1 MRFFWHLSSDDND
14 LARQLRETQS
24 CVCSSEWNRDWLKAT
39 AKLDLMLN
47 KLFYLGIVSVGVF
60 TSVQA
65 GLALPPPEE
74 IPEEV
79 LRTEIITQ
87 ARSPLTGE
95 RLSAAQYA
103 ELQERLAQSPF
114 PPELDSRVRQTI
126 FLLQIRK
133 LLETINP
140 F

>member
-1 MRFFWHLSSDDND
+1 MFVAQNGTVIGSKRLLN
-14 LARQLRETQS
+14 
-24 CVCSSEWNRDWLKAT
+24 
-39 AKLDLMLN
+39 LDLMLN

-65 GLALPPPEE
+65 GLTLPPPEE

-95 RLSAAQYA
+95 RLSASQYA
-103 ELQERLAQSPF
+103 ELQARLAQSPF
-114 PPELDSRVRQTI
+114 PPELDSKVRQII

-133 LLETINP
+133 LVETINP

>member
-1 MRFFWHLSSDDND
+1 MM
-14 LARQLRETQS
+14 
-24 CVCSSEWNRDWLKAT
+24 
-39 AKLDLMLN
+39 LD
-47 KLFYLGIVSVGVF
+47 KLFYLGIVSVGVL

-74 IPEEV
+74 VPEEV

-95 RLSAAQYA
+95 LLSAAQYA
-103 ELQERLAQSPF
+103 ELQTQLAQSPF
-114 PPELDSRVRQTI
+114 PPELDTKVQQII

-133 LLETINP
+133 LLETVNP

>member
-1 MRFFWHLSSDDND
+1 MSVAQDGS
-14 LARQLRETQS
+14 
-24 CVCSSEWNRDWLKAT
+24 VIGLKRLLN
-39 AKLDLMLN
+39 LDLMLN
-47 KLFYLGIVSVGVF
+47 KLFSLGIVSVGVF

-74 IPEEV
+74 TPEEV

-103 ELQERLAQSPF
+103 ELQERLAESPF
-114 PPELDSRVRQTI
+114 PPELDSKVQQTI

-133 LLETINP
+133 FLETINP
-140 F
+140 L